1 MTHPPLLSP
10 PSPLRLTPEERALYF
25 SEEGRVLMPA
35 GTVLMREGEPGD
47 EMFVLLEGQLA
58 ITVQGRHIDTLGP
71 GMILGEM
78 AMVDD
83 RPRSATAT
91 ATTASSLI
99 RLDRDGFQDLIARS
113 PEFALRVMNIMSI
126 RTRRLMEEEV
136 RRQRMEEELAI
147 GRRIQLSLLPHSCPV
162 VPGYEFA
169 AGYRAAREV
178 GGDLYDFII
187 QPDNAG
193 QLHIVI
199 ADVTG
204 KGVPAALYMAVSR
217 TLLHTY
223 ALDGCSPAQALR
235 RVNHFI
241 REDATSSPLFL
252 SAFYAVL
259 DTDIHCLTY
268 ANAGHNPPI
277 WLQQSTGDI
286 ELLQARGI
294 VLGAFDGFIPEEKL
308 CFLQPGDYVIFFTDG
323 ITEARNAR
331 DEFLDDEGL
340 EAIVSGRQWA
350 SADELLQAIFK
361 AVDEFSAGTPQA
373 DDFTVVVLR
382 RKPLD

>member
-1 MTHPPLLSP
+1 MSNPPLLSP
-10 PSPLRLTPEERALYF
+10 PSPLRLTPDEQALF
-25 SEEGRVLMPA
+25 FNEEGRVLVPA
-35 GTVLMREGEPGD
+35 GVTIMREGEPGD
-47 EMFVLLEGQLA
+47 EMFVLLEGELA
-58 ITVQGRHIDTLGP
+58 ITVQGRQIDALGP

-91 ATTASSLI
+91 ALTDSSLI
-99 RLDRDGFQDLIARS
+99 RLGREGFQDLIGRS

-147 GRRIQLSLLPHSCPV
+147 GRRIQLSLLPHGCPV

-187 QPDNAG
+187 QPDNTG
-193 QLHIVI
+193 RLHIVI

-217 TLLHTY
+217 TLLHNY
-223 ALDGCSPAQALR
+223 ALDGCSPSQALQ

-241 REDATSSPLFL
+241 REDATSPLFL

-277 WLQQSTGDI
+277 WWQQSTGDLQ
-286 ELLQARGI
+286 LLQARGI
-294 VLGAFDGFIPEEKL
+294 VLGAFDSFIPEEKL

-323 ITEARNAR
+323 ITEARNTR
-331 DEFLDDEGL
+331 GEFFDDEGL
-340 EAIVSGRQWA
+340 EAIVAGRQW
-350 SADELLQAIFK
+350 SSTGELLDAILE
-361 AVDEFSAGTPQA
+361 AVDVFSAGMPQA
-373 DDFTVVVLR
+373 DDYTVIVMR

>member
-1 MTHPPLLSP
+1 M
-10 PSPLRLTPEERALYF
+10 EI
-25 SEEGRVLMPA
+25 
-35 GTVLMREGEPGD
+35 MREGEPGE
-47 EMFVLLEGQLA
+47 EMFILLEGELA

-91 ATTASSLI
+91 AATAADLI
-99 RLDRDGFQDLIARS
+99 RLDRRGFQDLISRS

-136 RRQRMEEELAI
+136 QRQRMEEELAI
-147 GRRIQLSLLPHSCPV
+147 GRRIQLSLLPRDCPTL
-162 VPGYEFA
+162 PGYEFA

-187 QPDNAG
+187 QPG
-193 QLHIVI
+193 QTERIHIVI

-217 TLLHTY
+217 TLLHTS
-223 ALDGCSPAQALR
+223 ALDGSDPSHALQR
-235 RVNHFI
+235 ANHFI
-241 REDATSSPLFL
+241 REDATSPLFL

-259 DTDIHCLTY
+259 DTDTHCLTY

-277 WLQQSTGDI
+277 WLQQSAGEM

-294 VLGAFDGFIPEEKL
+294 VLGAFDGFIPEEKM
-308 CFLQPGDYVIFFTDG
+308 CFLQPGDYVVFFTDG
-323 ITEARNAR
+323 ITEARNVHGQ
-331 DEFLDDEGL
+331 FFDDERL
-340 EAIVSGRQWA
+340 EALVSGRQWA
-350 SADELLQAIFK
+350 GAQELLEAIFA
-361 AVDEFSAGTPQA
+361 AVNEFAAGAPQA
-373 DDFTVVVLR
+373 DDYTVIVLR
-382 RKPLD
+382 REPLQ